1 MPRFHFDAEDEQSI
15 SEDKTGSEF
24 SDEQAALND
33 ARAAARQLSG
43 EQLRFN
49 QSLRRR
55 AIIVKDEAGRVLRR
69 VQVGVLLT
77 SASTHSAGA
86 WPERG

>member
-1 MPRFHFDAEDEQSI
+1 MPRFYFDAKDEQSI

-24 SDEQAALND
+24 FDEQSAIND

-49 QSLRRR
+49 HPSSAGLS
-55 AIIVKDEAGRVLRR
+55 DEAGRVVQR
-69 VQVGVLLT
+69 VRVD
-77 SASTHSAGA
+77 
-86 WPERG
+86 PD

>member
-49 QSLRRR
+49 QSLQRR
-55 AIIVKDEAGRVLRR
+55 AIIVKDEAGRVVRR
-69 VQVGVLLT
+69 VQVD
-77 SASTHSAGA
+77 
-86 WPERG
+86 PD